1 MKECP
6 VCKESFVDDFN
17 FCEIDGTPLD
27 RNVGGSNSVG
37 STSGGSN
44 RIWSFVGVALLLGAV
59 FLSAL
64 SIIFFPR
71 GSSSSPL
78 TQKSSEA
85 VPSSLPTT
93 KPATS
98 AEPAASQDR
107 AAISDKTEAPAVGD
121 DSAQANA
128 NKSGLRKNANTRNQ
142 NEQAGLPNPK
152 SAAMS
157 DEDKDGAR
165 TAEKAAPPVVP
176 ASERNSESRAEAPSP
191 SETRPRT
198 AQPSP
203 QSNTDVKRQG
213 STASRSTP
221 QSSNKKDDKEKKGGF
236 LKVFKKIFGKD

>member
-27 RNVGGSNSVG
+27 RNVGGSTSVG

-71 GSSSSPL
+71 GSSSSAL
-78 TQKSSEA
+78 TQRPTEA
-85 VPSSLPTT
+85 VPSNLPVS
-93 KPATS
+93 KPATGS
-98 AEPAASQDR
+98 EPAVSQDR
-107 AAISDKTEAPAVGD
+107 AAISDKSDAAVGD
-121 DSAQANA
+121 DSSQANA
-128 NKSGLRKNANTRNQ
+128 NKSGLRKNANSRNQ

-176 ASERNSESRAEAPSP
+176 ASERSSESRAEAPPP
-191 SETRPRT
+191 SDTRPRT

-203 QSNTDVKRQG
+203 QSNTDAKRQG
-213 STASRSTP
+213 STPSRSAP
-221 QSSNKKDDKEKKGGF
+221 QSGNKKDDKEKKGGF